1 MPSKKPVRKVNL
13 KLYKPKEASRQPKTA
28 VLFRLKIT
36 LAEIKPLIWRR
47 IEVPDCT
54 LGDLH
59 EVIQAAMGWKNCH
72 LHQFI
77 VDGVRYGT
85 PDPELDLKN
94 ETEVQLSQIVAQS
107 GEQFRF
113 RYEYDF
119 GDSWIHDVA
128 FEGSSPNDLGQNF
141 PVCLDGSRA
150 CPPEDCGG
158 PWSYADFLEAITDPK
173 HEQHADLLEWIGG
186 PFDPEA
192 FDVKTATKAMM
203 KAVRRTR

>member
-1 MPSKKPVRKVNL
+1 MPSKKPIQKVNL
-13 KLYKPKEASRQPKTA
+13 KLYEPKQVSRKPTAA

-36 LAEIKPLIWRR
+36 LAEIKPLIWRL
-47 IEVPDCT
+47 IDVPDCT

-59 EVIQAAMGWKNCH
+59 EMIQAAMGWENCH

-77 VDGVRYGT
+77 VDAVRYGT

-94 ETEVQLSQIVAQS
+94 ETKVQLSKIVPQS
-107 GEQFRF
+107 GKQFLF

-119 GDSWIHDVA
+119 GDSWMHEVV
-128 FEGSSPNDLGQNF
+128 FEGSSPNALGQTF
-141 PVCLDGSRA
+141 PTCLDGSRA

-158 PWSYADFLEAITDPK
+158 PWGYADFLEAIADPK
-173 HEQHADLLEWIGG
+173 HEQHADLPEWVGG
-186 PFDPEA
+186 AFDPEA

-203 KAVRRTR
+203 KAVRR